1 MTSMRHKFSDQIR
14 RAIDGSELSRYA
26 LCNSIG
32 LNQGTMS
39 RFMAGKGNLS
49 IATLDRLAE
58 LLGIEIV
65 VKRPTRK
72 GN

>member
-1 MTSMRHKFSDQIR
+1 MRHKFSDQIR

-26 LCNSIG
+26 ICNAIG

-39 RFMAGKGNLS
+39 RFMNAKGNLS

-58 LLGIEIV
+58 LLGLTVV
-65 VKRPTRK
+65 VKTPKRK
-72 GN
+72 GD